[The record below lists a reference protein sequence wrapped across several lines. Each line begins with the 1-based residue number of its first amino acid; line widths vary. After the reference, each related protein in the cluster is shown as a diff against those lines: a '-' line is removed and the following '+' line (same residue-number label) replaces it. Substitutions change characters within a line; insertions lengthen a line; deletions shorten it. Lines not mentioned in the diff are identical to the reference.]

1 MSRQIT
7 LSWWGIARLG
17 LVQASL
23 GSIVVLAT
31 SVMNRV
37 MIVELSLPAV
47 IPGALIAL
55 HYALQLLRPKF
66 GHGSDRGGRRAP
78 WIIGGMM
85 LLASGAILAA
95 IAIGLAQ
102 THAAFGLILAVVAF
116 TSIGLG
122 VGACGTSVLT
132 LLADRCEAQRR
143 PVAATVV
150 WLMMIAGF
158 VLTTLVAGRFLEP
171 FTFARLI
178 QATVTVAGLST
189 LVTLGA
195 VWRLEA
201 SRLEASDNALPTEAP
216 AIPNQSFALAL
227 RSVWSEPHARRF
239 AIFIFVSM
247 LGYSS
252 EELVLDPFSA
262 FAFGYTPGQ
271 STQLSGSL
279 HAGVFCGMLLVAFA
293 ASLPRRLHFP
303 VLQSWMVIGCVA
315 SALSLAALGM
325 LATHALV
332 LPLRIM
338 VMLLGTSNGMF
349 AVAAIG
355 SMMQFANLGPNGR
368 QGTRMGVWGAA
379 QGVAFGLGGVLASG
393 ASDVARWLLDSPALS
408 YGLVFCA
415 EALLFAVA
423 ACIAFSL
430 NRDAVQVGRF
440 SDGRHLS
447 MVSLKVEL

>member
-1 MSRQIT
+1 MKRDT

-17 LVQASL
+17 LVQAAL

-37 MIVELSLPAV
+37 MIVELALPAV

-66 GHGSDRGGRRAP
+66 GHGSDRGGRRTP
-78 WIIGGMM
+78 WIVGGML
-85 LLASGAILAA
+85 LLAGGSILAA
-95 IAIGLAQ
+95 SAIGWAR
-102 THAAFGLILAVVAF
+102 TDRPIGLLLAVLAF

-132 LLADRCEAQRR
+132 LLADRCEARHR

-158 VLTTLVAGRFLEP
+158 VVTTIVTGRFLDP
-171 FTFARLI
+171 FTFGKLI
-178 QATVTVAGLST
+178 KATASVACLAMF
-189 LVTLGA
+189 VTLCA

-201 SRLEASDNALPTEAP
+201 GSTLSSSKSSGAAP
-216 AIPNQSFALAL
+216 QSFSTALKE
-227 RSVWSEPHARRF
+227 VWAEPQARQF

-252 EELVLDPFSA
+252 EELILDPFSA

-279 HAGVFCGMLLVAFA
+279 HGGVFCGMLLVAVV
-293 ASLPRRLHFP
+293 ASLPRRFRLP
-303 VLQSWMVIGCVA
+303 LLQSWMVIGCSA
-315 SALSLAALGM
+315 SALSLGSLAA
-325 LATHALV
+325 LATHTLV
-332 LPLRIM
+332 LPLRPL
-338 VMLLGTSNGMF
+338 VMLLGFANGMF

-355 SMMQFANLGPNGR
+355 SMMQFANSGPHGR

-379 QGVAFGLGGVLASG
+379 QGIAFGLGGVLASG
-393 ASDVARWLLDSPALS
+393 ASDVARSLFDSPAFS

-415 EALLFAVA
+415 EGLLFACA
-423 ACIAFSL
+423 ASIAYAL
-430 NRDAVQVGRF
+430 NRKRSHVSRVPN
-440 SDGRHLS
+440 RHLE
-447 MVSLKVEL
+447 MATLKADL

>member
-1 MSRQIT
+1 MSRET
-7 LSWWGIARLG
+7 LSWFGIARLG
-17 LVQASL
+17 LVQAAL

-37 MIVELSLPAV
+37 MIVELALPAV

-66 GHGSDRGGRRAP
+66 GHGSDRGGRRTP
-78 WIIGGMM
+78 WILGGML
-85 LLASGAILAA
+85 LLAGGAILAA
-95 IAIGLAQ
+95 SAIGLARS
-102 THAAFGLILAVVAF
+102 HDVMGLLLAVLAF

-132 LLADRCEAQRR
+132 LLADRCEARRR

-158 VLTTLVAGRFLEP
+158 VVTTIVTGRFLDP
-171 FTFARLI
+171 FTFGKLI
-178 QATVTVAGLST
+178 QATATVAGVAMI
-189 LVTLGA
+189 VTLCA

-201 SRLEASDNALPTEAP
+201 AGTPTLAEPSGA
-216 AIPNQSFALAL
+216 AATQSYATAL
-227 RSVWSEPHARRF
+227 RQVWAEPQARQF

-252 EELVLDPFSA
+252 EELILDPFSA

-293 ASLPRRLHFP
+293 ASLPRRFRFP
-303 VLQSWMVIGCVA
+303 VLQSWMVIGCMA
-315 SALSLAALGM
+315 SALSLASLAG
-325 LATHALV
+325 LATHVLV
-332 LPLRIM
+332 LPLRPL
-338 VMLLGTSNGMF
+338 VLLLGFANGMF

-355 SMMQFANLGPNGR
+355 SMMQFANLGPHGR

-379 QGVAFGLGGVLASG
+379 QGIAFGLGGVLASG
-393 ASDVARWLLDSPALS
+393 TVDVARSLLDSPALS
-408 YGLVFCA
+408 YGLVFCG
-415 EALLFAVA
+415 EALLFGFA
-423 ACIAFSL
+423 ARIAFCL
-430 NRDAVQVGRF
+430 NRQPGRV
-440 SDGRHLS
+440 SRMPVGRHLS
-447 MVSLKVEL
+447 MVTMKADL